1 MTIAVTGSSGHSG
14 RLIIEK
20 LRTRLPA
27 SDVIAIARTPARAV
41 DLRVAVRQAD
51 YGNSS
56 MLATAVRG
64 IRELVLASAN
74 ELGQRAAQH
83 RNAVEAAKTA
93 GVRRI
98 VHTSLLHADRSP
110 PSLAAE
116 HFETERALR
125 ASGLESTI
133 LRNGWYPENC
143 TNSVHGAR
151 AAGSLV
157 GGSGD
162 GRISA
167 ARADYAEAAVA
178 VLTSLGHDGK
188 SCELAGD
195 DSFTLGDLAAELSR
209 QAGRKIAYR
218 NVPESE
224 YATVLAKD
232 GIPDA
237 IAKARAS
244 WDVGIAAGA
253 LFDNNGE
260 LRRLIG
266 RRTTPLKEFVARR
279 LARTSPRLADRSTGR
294 RAPG

>member
-83 RNAVEAAKTA
+83 RNAVEAAKAA

-133 LRNGWYPENC
+133 LRNGWYPE
-143 TNSVHGAR
+143 TAR
-151 AAGSLV
+151 TPFMSPR
-157 GGSGD
+157 
-162 GRISA
+162 GR
-167 ARADYAEAAVA
+167 
-178 VLTSLGHDGK
+178 
-188 SCELAGD
+188 LAG
-195 DSFTLGDLAAELSR
+195 GWVR
-209 QAGRKIAYR
+209 RW
-218 NVPESE
+218 
-224 YATVLAKD
+224 
-232 GIPDA
+232 PDF
-237 IAKARAS
+237 
-244 WDVGIAAGA
+244 GG
-253 LFDNNGE
+253 
-260 LRRLIG
+260 
-266 RRTTPLKEFVARR
+266 ARR
-279 LARTSPRLADRSTGR
+279 LCRGRGR
-294 RAPG
+294 RADEPRA